1 MSVTGK
7 KRMQKTKMG
16 YTEKRAMA
24 FGTFFAM
31 SLGSVSPK
39 RKVKMATTMEEIIDI
54 VVLSI

>member
-1 MSVTGK
+1 
-7 KRMQKTKMG
+7 MQKTKMG